1 MTTTVSN
8 KLKVLREAGQ
18 YIKSQ
23 RDNRIVISLPAVY
36 FKIDQALYLQST
48 LDDIVLL
55 HTLGLKIVICF
66 EACQI
71 SDHHVL
77 PFSQH
82 QEIDETT
89 LVEFS
94 KAVGFIRNKLEGL
107 LSRSSLTTPS
117 QESISRVSKTSQR
130 LINIYSG
137 NFIIAKPKGI
147 IEGIDFGFSGS
158 IRKINKDPILTAL
171 DQNAIVL
178 ISPIGYSPSGESFIL
193 NYLNIA
199 LGCASIINASKLI
212 YLTDVPEPIS
222 EPVPARE
229 LTVAETRTLIDSQKI
244 APTLQIIMHSA
255 ASACQRGIDRCY
267 ILDYKM
273 EGALILELLT
283 RDGVGIMITEDDYD
297 VFRRAHID
305 DIPSLV
311 ALIEPLENEGILVK
325 RSRELLEQ
333 EIQYFWVMLRD
344 GLIIGC
350 GAIYPY
356 EAESMGEIAC
366 LTMHP
371 DYRNNG
377 RADKLL
383 MTLEKEALKKGLT
396 TVFALTTHTAHWF
409 IEHGFAKANVASLPI
424 LKQSHYNHQRRSL
437 VFIKKLIN

>member
-1 MTTTVSN
+1 
-8 KLKVLREAGQ
+8 
-18 YIKSQ
+18 
-23 RDNRIVISLPAVY
+23 
-36 FKIDQALYLQST
+36 
-48 LDDIVLL
+48 
-55 HTLGLKIVICF
+55 
-66 EACQI
+66 
-71 SDHHVL
+71 
-77 PFSQH
+77 
-82 QEIDETT
+82 
-89 LVEFS
+89 
-94 KAVGFIRNKLEGL
+94 
-107 LSRSSLTTPS
+107 
-117 QESISRVSKTSQR
+117 
-130 LINIYSG
+130 
-137 NFIIAKPKGI
+137 
-147 IEGIDFGFSGS
+147 
-158 IRKINKDPILTAL
+158 
-171 DQNAIVL
+171 
-178 ISPIGYSPSGESFIL
+178 
-193 NYLNIA
+193 
-199 LGCASIINASKLI
+199 
-212 YLTDVPEPIS
+212 
-222 EPVPARE
+222 
-229 LTVAETRTLIDSQKI
+229 
-244 APTLQIIMHSA
+244 
-255 ASACQRGIDRCY
+255 
-267 ILDYKM
+267 
-273 EGALILELLT
+273 
-283 RDGVGIMITEDDYD
+283 MITEDDYD

-383 MTLEKEALKKGLT
+383 ITLEKEALKKGLT